1 MKENLISFKAGPRLV
16 YFSRCVGKT
25 PSPNT
30 SKFLLSQLYQPE
42 KNRLNW
48 FLFCFNW
55 VKTHYSKLVIRHVSE
70 KLVIDTLHKEEFQ
83 LTAVVIKPNK
93 QETLQLNVNV
103 FATGDALLYRPNLKP
118 NIHMSNPQNCHTNH

>member
-1 MKENLISFKAGPRLV
+1 MAAITF
-16 YFSRCVGKT
+16 
-25 PSPNT
+25 
-30 SKFLLSQLYQPE
+30 FLN
-42 KNRLNW
+42 KNILFNN
-48 FLFCFNW
+48 FLFGHRRILNILICFGFC
-55 VKTHYSKLVIRHVSE
+55 KFSPELKKEPIKHVSE

-83 LTAVVIKPNK
+83 LTAVVIKPSK

>member
-1 MKENLISFKAGPRLV
+1 MFVKIPLQ
-16 YFSRCVGKT
+16 
-25 PSPNT
+25 NT
-30 SKFLLSQLYQPE
+30 SKFLLSLLYRPE
-42 KNRLNW
+42 EHRSNR

-83 LTAVVIKPNK
+83 LTKVVIKPSK